1 MKSVEQEYK
10 KVTFYVEPEKHA
22 RFLIFLKYHDFKV
35 QGDFF
40 RAVVQSCLDDDEKM
54 FKLISKLKEKK
65 VSRRRKKISEKDFN
79 NMKQNIQDYNL
90 SEEEVDDIFSLIAEE
105 RGDLW
110 KSVRKNVLI
119 KKLNVK

>member
-1 MKSVEQEYK
+1 M
-10 KVTFYVEPEKHA
+10 
-22 RFLIFLKYHDFKV
+22 
-35 QGDFF
+35 
-40 RAVVQSCLDDDEKM
+40 VQSCLDDDEKM

-105 RGDLW
+105 RGDL
-110 KSVRKNVLI
+110 
-119 KKLNVK
+119 

>member
-1 MKSVEQEYK
+1 MFPS
-10 KVTFYVEPEKHA
+10 
-22 RFLIFLKYHDFKV
+22 HDREV

-40 RAVVQSCLDDDEKM
+40 RAVVQSCLDDDQKM

-105 RGDLW
+105 RGDL
-110 KSVRKNVLI
+110 
-119 KKLNVK
+119 